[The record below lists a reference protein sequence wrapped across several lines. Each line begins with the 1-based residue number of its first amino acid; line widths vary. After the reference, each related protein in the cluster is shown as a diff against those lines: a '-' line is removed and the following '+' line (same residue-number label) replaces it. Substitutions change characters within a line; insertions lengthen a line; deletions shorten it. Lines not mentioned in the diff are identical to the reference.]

1 LEEKEERARTEEL
14 MELLDT
20 RHMKELKERLD
31 SMNEVDVAEFLEQIP
46 EKRLAVVFRIL
57 SKEKGAEAFSHLD
70 IDSQEHIINSIT
82 DAEVGHIIEE
92 LYVDDAVDLLEEL
105 PANVV
110 KRVMRSAKPETRK
123 VINEFLQYPE
133 NSAGNI
139 MTAEFIDLKKNMT
152 VRDCF
157 DRIRRIGADR
167 EDFYTCFVTSYDRKL
182 EGTVTVRDLLL
193 NDYSTCIADLMD
205 TSCKS
210 VVTTDD
216 QEQVADLFARYDLLS
231 APVVDQEG
239 RLVGLITVDDIL
251 DVIERETTEDI
262 EKMAAIVPTEKPYMK
277 NTTFELWKARIPW
290 LLLLMISATFTG
302 LIISSYESALAK
314 VVVLT
319 AYIPMLMDTGGN
331 SGSQSSTTVIR
342 AISLG
347 EVQFSDYFKVLWKET
362 RVAVLCA
369 LTLAVTNFAK
379 LMLLDKVGVLVSLV
393 VCLTM
398 VATVL
403 CAKIVGCSLPIVSK
417 KLGFDP
423 AVMSSP
429 FITTVVDAISLII
442 YFRFAVAFL
451 PEIS

>member
-1 LEEKEERARTEEL
+1 MEEKEEQARTEEL

-20 RHMKELKERLD
+20 RRMKELKAHLD

-46 EKRLAVVFRIL
+46 ENRLAVIFRIL

-92 LYVDDAVDLLEEL
+92 LFVDDAVDLLEEL

-110 KRVMRSAKPETRK
+110 KRVMRNARPETRK

-139 MTAEFIDLKKNMT
+139 MTAEFMDLKKYMT
-152 VRDCF
+152 VRDCL

-167 EDFYTCFVTSYDRKL
+167 EDFYTCFVTSADRKL
-182 EGTVTVRDLLL
+182 EGTVTVRGLLL
-193 NDYSTCIADLMD
+193 NDFYTCIADLMD
-205 TSCKS
+205 TSSKS

-216 QEQVADLFARYDLLS
+216 QEQVAELFSRYDLLS
-231 APVVDQEG
+231 VPVVDQEG

-251 DVIERETTEDI
+251 DVIEREATEDI

-277 NTTFELWKARIPW
+277 NTVFELWKARIPW

-302 LIISSYESALAK
+302 LIISSYELALS
-314 VVVLT
+314 VLPFL
-319 AYIPMLMDTGGN
+319 ASYIPMLMDTGGN
-331 SGSQSSTTVIR
+331 SGSQSSVTVIR

-347 EVQFSDYFKVLWKET
+347 ELQFSDYFRVLWKET
-362 RVAVLCA
+362 RVAALCA
-369 LTLAVTNFAK
+369 ATLAVTNFAK
-379 LMLLDKVGVLVSLV
+379 LMLFDKLSVLPALV
-393 VCLTM
+393 ICLTL
-398 VATVL
+398 VATVI
-403 CAKIVGCSLPIVSK
+403 CAKVVGCSLPIVSK

-429 FITTVVDAISLII
+429 FITTIVDAISLII
-442 YFRFAVAFL
+442 YFQFAVAFL
-451 PEIS
+451 PEIG